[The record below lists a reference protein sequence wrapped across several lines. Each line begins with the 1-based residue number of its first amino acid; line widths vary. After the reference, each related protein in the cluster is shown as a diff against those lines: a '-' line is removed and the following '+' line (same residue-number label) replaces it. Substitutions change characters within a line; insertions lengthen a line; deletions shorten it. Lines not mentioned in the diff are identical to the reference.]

1 MSLAMPG
8 DVPAPIP
15 PGADPHPP
23 LRMMRERTLAT
34 ALQPGLSG
42 SVADLRPADIAR
54 IRALHY
60 G

>member
-1 MSLAMPG
+1 M
-8 DVPAPIP
+8 PAPIP

-23 LRMMRERTLAT
+23 LQMMRERTLAT